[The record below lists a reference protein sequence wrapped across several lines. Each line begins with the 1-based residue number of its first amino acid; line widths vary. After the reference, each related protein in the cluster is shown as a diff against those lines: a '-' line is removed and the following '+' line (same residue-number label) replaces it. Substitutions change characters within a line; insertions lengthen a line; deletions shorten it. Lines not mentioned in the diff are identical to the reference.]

1 MPDMSN
7 QAAPAKESSPLI
19 AAWLVLIGMG
29 ATSMT
34 YQIYHLVKYG
44 HMNVGLALL
53 AGVVPVFVA
62 MCLSHIVAVYKG
74 GTAMKAVAF
83 AIMAAAMALSIGAV
97 GEVVRQAFGP
107 YLCWLFGALLDGAAL
122 VALRVI
128 LSERERRAARE
139 TALET
144 ADRTAREAT
153 AEAARLRAD
162 LQAAEAAREAT
173 ISATEEAIRN
183 AVEEAMRNATTEP
196 SRGPS
201 GEPQRMPR
209 AASRAV
215 SKDPDAERAR
225 REYRK
230 SVSAGAPLSDRALGD
245 MFERSRT
252 WGASRIREA
261 DAGPQLAAAQ

>member
-1 MPDMSN
+1 
-7 QAAPAKESSPLI
+7 
-19 AAWLVLIGMG
+19 MG

-34 YQIYHLVKYG
+34 YQIYHSVKYG

-74 GTAMKAVAF
+74 GKVMKAAAF
-83 AIMAAAMALSIGAV
+83 VIMAAAMALSIGAV
-97 GEVVRQAFGP
+97 GEVVRQAFGTP
-107 YLCWLFGALLDGAAL
+107 LCWLFGAVLDGAAL

-128 LSERERRAARE
+128 LGERERRADRE
-139 TALET
+139 TALEA

-162 LQAAEAAREAT
+162 LQAAEAEREAT
-173 ISATEEAIRN
+173 DESHRRGHPRDAVEEATRSATEEAIG
-183 AVEEAMRNATTEP
+183 VP
-196 SRGPS
+196 SESHRECHPA
-201 GEPQRMPR
+201 EPQRMPR
-209 AASRAV
+209 QAWLARSPTTPTRNARGASTGSRSAPAHR
-215 SKDPDAERAR
+215 SQTASWAR
-225 REYRK
+225 C
-230 SVSAGAPLSDRALGD
+230 SS
-245 MFERSRT
+245 RSRT